1 MLITLPL
8 LLFVQHL
15 WEVISYSRMF
25 NSFPVPL
32 DDKEL
37 ASYSSLLLSSIG
49 SCLLTT
55 TSVYTPQMMNI
66 VTSVP
71 MFSLLAQMPAYRS
84 QDILLGQIQLLSIVT
99 KTRALIYRAT

>member
-1 MLITLPL
+1 
-8 LLFVQHL
+8 
-15 WEVISYSRMF
+15 
-25 NSFPVPL
+25 
-32 DDKEL
+32 
-37 ASYSSLLLSSIG
+37 
-49 SCLLTT
+49 
-55 TSVYTPQMMNI
+55 MMNI